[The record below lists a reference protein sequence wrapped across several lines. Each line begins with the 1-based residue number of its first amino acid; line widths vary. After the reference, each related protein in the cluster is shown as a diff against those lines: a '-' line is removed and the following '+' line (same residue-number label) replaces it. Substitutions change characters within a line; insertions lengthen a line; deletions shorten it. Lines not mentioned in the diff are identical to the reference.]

1 MIIEYTGAQ
10 KLKGSLLFFETIE
23 NVQYGEKVLIRSGQK
38 TVNGKVAALSEDVM
52 LIEILGDSYGV
63 DLDDLKVRFTGSTFE
78 LGVSEAMLGRV
89 LNAFGEPAD
98 EAGEINHDKKLPI
111 GGSAY
116 NPARRE
122 YPKDFIQTG
131 ISAIDGLNVLVR
143 GQKLPVFSVSGAAT
157 NELVAQLVRQIRT
170 GNEKGAVVFAAI
182 GIKYEDAKY
191 LIESISSG
199 GNFDTTTVFLNLA
212 DEPSINSL
220 LLARSALTFAEYLA
234 FEKGYDVI
242 TVLYDMTN
250 YCDALREVSSRREE
264 IPSRK
269 GYPGYMYS
277 DLASIYERAGILQD
291 TAGSLTQI
299 PILTMPDGD
308 ITHPIPDL
316 TGYITE
322 GQIVLERELQQK
334 GVYPPVN
341 VLPSLS
347 RLMNHGTTAQHRR
360 WSAEIY
366 AAYAKAKKA
375 QMLAAIIGE
384 GEMGKT
390 ERDYLAFG
398 KAFESRFVTQRN
410 DEDRTLEQT
419 LSIGWELLK
428 LLPLESL
435 TRLKPEDIEE
445 YLSTDGGKP

>member
-10 KLKGSLLFFETIE
+10 KLKGSLLFFEPIE
-23 NVQYGEKVLIRSGQK
+23 NVQYGEKVVIRSEGK
-38 TVNGKVAALSEDVM
+38 TVNGKVAALSESVM
-52 LIEILGDSYGV
+52 LIEILGEPYGLN
-63 DLDDLKVRFTGSTFE
+63 LDNIKVRFTGNAFE

-89 LNAFGEPAD
+89 LNAFGEPTDAG
-98 EAGEINHDKKLPI
+98 GEIHCEKKLPI

-116 NPARRE
+116 NPAHRE

-131 ISAIDGLNVLVR
+131 ISAIDGLNVLVK

-157 NELVAQLVRQIRT
+157 NELAAQLVRQIRPS
-170 GNEKGAVVFAAI
+170 NEKGAVVFAAI
-182 GIKYEDAKY
+182 GIKYEDARY
-191 LIESISSG
+191 LMQSISGG
-199 GNFDTTTVFLNLA
+199 GNFDSTTVFLNLA
-212 DEPSINSL
+212 DEPSINAL
-220 LLARSALTFAEYLA
+220 LLVRSALTFAEYLA
-234 FEKGYDVI
+234 FERGYDVI

-277 DLASIYERAGILQD
+277 DLASIYERAGILQGK
-291 TAGSLTQI
+291 AGSLTQI

-334 GVYPPVN
+334 GIYPPIN

-347 RLMNHGTTAQHRR
+347 RLMNHGATAQHRR

-384 GEMGKT
+384 GEMGKA

-398 KAFESRFVTQRN
+398 KAFESRFVAQGN
-410 DEDRTLEQT
+410 DEERTLDQT
-419 LSIGWELLK
+419 LAIGWELLK
-428 LLPLESL
+428 LLPIESL
-435 TRLKPEDIEE
+435 TRLKPEDISE
-445 YLSTDGGKP
+445 YLQS

>member
-10 KLKGSLLFFETIE
+10 KLKGSLLFFESVVG
-23 NVQYGEKVLIRSGQK
+23 VQYGEKVVIRSEEK
-38 TVNGKVAALSEDVM
+38 TVKGKVVALSEVVM
-52 LIEILGDSYGV
+52 LIEILGEPYGL
-63 DLDDLKVRFTGSTFE
+63 DLDDLKVRFTGNTFE
-78 LGVSEAMLGRV
+78 LTVSESMLGRV
-89 LNAFGEPAD
+89 LNAFGETMD
-98 EAGEINHDKKLPI
+98 GGEDIHAEKRLPI

-116 NPARRE
+116 NPTHRE
-122 YPKDFIQTG
+122 YPKDFLQTG
-131 ISAIDGLNVLVR
+131 ISAIDGLNVLVK
-143 GQKLPVFSVSGAAT
+143 GQKLPIFSVSGT
-157 NELVAQLVRQIRT
+157 NTNALAAQLVRQIRSS
-170 GNEKGAVVFAAI
+170 GKKSAVVFAAI
-182 GIKYEDAKY
+182 GIKYEDAQY
-191 LIESISSG
+191 LMQSISEG
-199 GNFDTTTVFLNLA
+199 ENFDTTSVFLNLA
-212 DEPSINSL
+212 DEPSINAL

-234 FEKGYDVI
+234 FEQGYDVI

-250 YCDALREVSSRREE
+250 YCDALREVSSSREE

-277 DLASIYERAGILQD
+277 DLASIYERAGILQGKE
-291 TAGSLTQI
+291 GSLTQI

-334 GVYPPVN
+334 GVYPPIN

-347 RLMNHGTTAQHRR
+347 RLMNHGTTGLHRR

-384 GEMGKT
+384 GEMGKA
-390 ERDYLAFG
+390 ERDYLIFG
-398 KAFESRFVTQRN
+398 KEFESRFITQGEN
-410 DEDRTLEQT
+410 EERTLEET
-419 LSIGWELLK
+419 LAIGWELLK
-428 LLPLESL
+428 LLPFESL
-435 TRLKPEDIEE
+435 TRLKTEDISEH
-445 YLSTDGGKP
+445 LSK

>member
-1 MIIEYTGAQ
+1 MIIEYTGAK
-10 KLKGSLLFFETIE
+10 KLKGSLLFFEPIAD
-23 NVQYGEKVLIRSGQK
+23 VRYGEKVVIRSEEK
-38 TVNGKVAALSEDVM
+38 MLYGKVAALSESVM
-52 LIEILGDSYGV
+52 LIEILAEPYG
-63 DLDDLKVRFTGSTFE
+63 LDIDNLKVHFSGSTFE
-78 LGVSEAMLGRV
+78 LGVSEGMLGRV
-89 LNAFGEPAD
+89 LNAFGEPTDGA
-98 EAGEINHDKKLPI
+98 EEIRYEQRLPI

-116 NPARRE
+116 NPARRS
-122 YPKDFIQTG
+122 YPKDLIQTG
-131 ISAIDGLNVLVR
+131 VSAIDGLNVLVK
-143 GQKLPVFSVSGAAT
+143 GQKLPVFSVAGAAT
-157 NELVAQLVRQIRT
+157 SELAAQLVRQIRPS
-170 GNEKGAVVFAAI
+170 EKKGAVVFAAM
-182 GIKYEDAKY
+182 GIKYEDADY
-191 LIESISSG
+191 LMQSIGAG
-199 GNFDTTTVFLNLA
+199 GNFGSTAVFLNLA
-212 DEPSINSL
+212 DEPSINTL

-234 FEKGYDVI
+234 FEKGYDVV

-277 DLASIYERAGILQD
+277 DLASIYERAGILKEKS
-291 TAGSLTQI
+291 GSLTQI

-334 GVYPPVN
+334 GIYPPIN

-347 RLMNHGTTAQHRR
+347 RLMNRGTSPLHRR

-375 QMLAAIIGE
+375 QMLASIVGE
-384 GEMGKT
+384 GEMGDV

-398 KAFESRFVTQRN
+398 KAFESRFITQRH
-410 DEDRTLEQT
+410 DEKRSLEET
-419 LSIGWELLK
+419 FALGWELLR
-428 LLPLESL
+428 LLPPESL
-435 TRLKPEDIEE
+435 TRLKPEDISEH
-445 YLSTDGGKP
+445 LR

>member
-10 KLKGSLLFFETIE
+10 KLKGSLLFFEPIADVE
-23 NVQYGEKVLIRSGQK
+23 YGEKVVVRSNEK
-38 TVNGKVAALSEDVM
+38 ILYGKVAALSETVM
-52 LIEILGDSYGV
+52 LIEILGEPYG
-63 DLDDLKVRFTGSTFE
+63 LDIDNLKVHFTGSTFE
-78 LGVSEAMLGRV
+78 LGVSEGMLGRV
-89 LNAFGEPAD
+89 LNAFGEEAD
-98 EAGEINHDKKLPI
+98 DGGELIFEKKLPI

-116 NPARRE
+116 NPAQRR
-122 YPKDFIQTG
+122 YPKDFVQTG
-131 ISAIDGLNVLVR
+131 ISAIDGLNVLVK
-143 GQKLPVFSVSGAAT
+143 GQKLPVFSVAGAAT
-157 NELVAQLVRQIRT
+157 NELAAQLVRQIRPS
-170 GNEKGAVVFAAI
+170 NKKGAVVFAAM
-182 GIKYEDAKY
+182 GIKYEDARY
-191 LIESISSG
+191 LMQSISEG

-212 DEPSINSL
+212 DEPSINTL
-220 LLARSALTFAEYLA
+220 LLARSALTFSEYLA
-234 FEKGYDVI
+234 FEKGYDVV

-277 DLASIYERAGILQD
+277 DLASIYERAGILKETD
-291 TAGSLTQI
+291 GSLTQI

-334 GVYPPVN
+334 SVYPPVN

-347 RLMNHGTTAQHRR
+347 RLMNHGATAQHRR

-375 QMLAAIIGE
+375 EMLASIIGE
-384 GEMGKT
+384 GEMG
-390 ERDYLAFG
+390 EIEQDYLAFG
-398 KAFESRFVTQRN
+398 KAFEQKFYY
-410 DEDRTLEQT
+410 
-419 LSIGWELLK
+419 
-428 LLPLESL
+428 
-435 TRLKPEDIEE
+435 PE
-445 YLSTDGGKP
+445 K

>member
-10 KLKGSLLFFETIE
+10 KLKGSLLFFDPIE
-23 NVQYGEKVLIRSGQK
+23 GVQYGEKVMIRSEERSVQ
-38 TVNGKVAALSEDVM
+38 GKVVALSEKLM
-52 LIEILGDSYGV
+52 LIEILGESYG
-63 DLDDLKVRFTGSTFE
+63 LNIDDLKIHFTGSLFE
-78 LGVSEAMLGRV
+78 LGVSESMLGRV
-89 LNAFGEPAD
+89 MNAFGEAVDSHGD
-98 EAGEINHDKKLPI
+98 EIRYEKKMLI

-116 NPARRE
+116 NPAQRE
-122 YPKDFIQTG
+122 YPRDFVQTG
-131 ISAIDGLNVLVR
+131 ISTIDGLNLLVK
-143 GQKLPVFSVSGAAT
+143 GQKLPLFSVSGAAT
-157 NELVAQLVRQIRT
+157 NELAAQLVRQIRPSDR
-170 GNEKGAVVFAAI
+170 KGAVVFAAI
-182 GIKYEDAKY
+182 GIKYEDAQY
-191 LIESISSG
+191 LMESIRSG
-199 GNFDTTTVFLNLA
+199 GNFTSTAVFLNLA
-212 DEPSINSL
+212 DESSINSL

-250 YCDALREVSSRREE
+250 YCDALREISSKREE

-277 DLASIYERAGILQD
+277 DLASIYERAGILKGKD
-291 TAGSLTQI
+291 GSLTQI

-334 GVYPPVN
+334 GVYPPIN

-347 RLMNHGTTAQHRR
+347 RLMNHGASSQHRR

-384 GEMGKT
+384 GEMGEL
-390 ERDYLAFG
+390 ERNYLAFG
-398 KAFESRFVTQRN
+398 KAFESRFVTQGK
-410 DEDRTLEQT
+410 EEERTLEQT
-419 LSIGWELLK
+419 LEIGWELLK
-428 LLPLESL
+428 LLPVESL
-435 TRLKPEDIEE
+435 TRINAEDIREH
-445 YLSTDGGKP
+445 LQ

>member
-10 KLKGSLLFFETIE
+10 KLKGSLLFFDAIE
-23 NVQYGEKVLIRSGQK
+23 NVQYGEKVLIRSEDK
-38 TVNGKVAALSEDVM
+38 TVKGKVVALSKYVM
-52 LIEILGDSYGV
+52 LIEILGEPYGL
-63 DLDDLKVRFTGSTFE
+63 DLDTIKVHFTGNAFE

-89 LNAFGEPAD
+89 LNAFGETTD
-98 EAGEINHDKKLPI
+98 EGEDIQFEKRLPI

-116 NPARRE
+116 NPAHRE
-122 YPKDFIQTG
+122 YPKDFVRTG
-131 ISAIDGLNVLVR
+131 ISAIDGLNVLVK
-143 GQKLPVFSVSGAAT
+143 GQKLPIFSVSGAAT
-157 NELVAQLVRQIRT
+157 NELAAQLVRQIRSS
-170 GNEKGAVVFAAI
+170 NEKGAVVFAAI
-182 GIKYEDAKY
+182 GIKYEDARY
-191 LIESISSG
+191 LMQSISAG
-199 GNFDTTTVFLNLA
+199 GNFDSTTVFLNLA
-212 DEPSINSL
+212 DEPSINAL
-220 LLARSALTFAEYLA
+220 LLARSALTFSEYLA

-277 DLASIYERAGILQD
+277 DLASIYERAGILQGKE
-291 TAGSLTQI
+291 GSLTQI

-334 GVYPPVN
+334 GIYPPIN

-347 RLMNHGTTAQHRR
+347 RLMNHGATASHRR
-360 WSAEIY
+360 WSAELY

-384 GEMGKT
+384 GEMGES
-390 ERDYLAFG
+390 ERGYLAFG
-398 KAFESRFVTQRN
+398 KAFESRFITQGN
-410 DEDRTLEQT
+410 EEDRTLEQT
-419 LSIGWELLK
+419 LDIGWELLK
-428 LLPLESL
+428 MLPVESL
-435 TRLKPEDIEE
+435 THLKPEDISEHIQ
-445 YLSTDGGKP
+445 

>member
-10 KLKGSLLFFETIE
+10 KIKGSLLFFEPIAD
-23 NVQYGEKVLIRSGQK
+23 VQYGEKIVIRSEGK
-38 TVNGKVAALSEDVM
+38 ILNGKVAALSESVM
-52 LIEILGDSYGV
+52 LIEILGEPYGLDV
-63 DLDDLKVRFTGSTFE
+63 DKLKVHFTGNLFE

-89 LNAFGEPAD
+89 MNAFGEPTD
-98 EAGEINHDKKLPI
+98 DGGKIHRDKPLPI

-116 NPARRE
+116 NPARRA

-131 ISAIDGLNVLVR
+131 VSAIDGLNVLVK
-143 GQKLPVFSVSGAAT
+143 GQKLPVFSVAGAST
-157 NELVAQLVRQIRT
+157 NELAAQLVRQIRPS
-170 GNEKGAVVFAAI
+170 NEKGAVVFAAI
-182 GIKYEDAKY
+182 GIKYEDARY
-191 LIESISSG
+191 LMQSINAG
-199 GNFDTTTVFLNLA
+199 GNFDSTAIFLNLA
-212 DEPSINSL
+212 DEPSINAL
-220 LLARSALTFAEYLA
+220 ILARSALTFSEYLA

-291 TAGSLTQI
+291 EEGSLTQI

-322 GQIVLERELQQK
+322 GQIVLDRELQQK
-334 GVYPPVN
+334 GIYPPID

-347 RLMNHGTTAQHRR
+347 RLMNHGASAQHRR

-384 GEMGKT
+384 GEMGEV

-398 KAFESRFVTQRN
+398 KAFEVRFITQGN
-410 DEDRTLEQT
+410 EEVRTLDQT

-428 LLPLESL
+428 LLPAKSL
-435 TRLKPEDIEE
+435 TRLTPEDISEH
-445 YLSTDGGKP
+445 LQ

>member
-10 KLKGSLLFFETIE
+10 KLKGTLLFFEPIE
-23 NVQYGEKVLIRSGQK
+23 GIQYGGKVVIRSEEK
-38 TVNGKVAALSEDVM
+38 ILNGKVAALSENVM
-52 LIEILGDSYGV
+52 LIEILGEPYG
-63 DLDDLKVRFTGSTFE
+63 LDIDNLKVHFSGSVFE
-78 LGVSEAMLGRV
+78 LGVSTEMLGRV
-89 LNAFGEPAD
+89 MDAFGKPTD
-98 EAGEINHDKKLPI
+98 ERGEIHSEKFLPI

-116 NPARRE
+116 NPVRRA

-131 ISAIDGLNVLVR
+131 ISAIDGLNVLVK
-143 GQKLPVFSVSGAAT
+143 GQKLPVFSVAGAST
-157 NELVAQLVRQIRT
+157 NELAAQLVRQIRPSRK
-170 GNEKGAVVFAAI
+170 NGAVVFAAI
-182 GIKYEDAKY
+182 GIKYEDAEY
-191 LIESISSG
+191 LIQSINAG
-199 GNFDTTTVFLNLA
+199 GNFDSTAIFLNLA
-212 DEPSINSL
+212 DESSINAL
-220 LLARSALTFAEYLA
+220 LLVRSALTFAEYLA

-277 DLASIYERAGILQD
+277 DLASIYERAGILKD
-291 TAGSLTQI
+291 HAGSLTQI

-322 GQIVLERELQQK
+322 GQIVLERGLQQK
-334 GVYPPVN
+334 GIYPPIN

-347 RLMNHGTTAQHRR
+347 RLMNHGATPQHRR

-375 QMLAAIIGE
+375 EMLASIIGE
-384 GEMGKT
+384 EEMGEA
-390 ERDYLAFG
+390 ERNYLAFG
-398 KAFESRFVTQRN
+398 KAFEQRFITQGN
-410 DEDRTLEQT
+410 EENRTLKQT
-419 LSIGWELLK
+419 LAIGWELLK
-428 LLPLESL
+428 LLPADTL
-435 TRLKPEDIEE
+435 TRLKPEDISE
-445 YLSTDGGKP
+445 YLQ

>member
-1 MIIEYTGAQ
+1 MIIEYTGAE
-10 KLKGSLLFFETIE
+10 KLKGTLLFFEPVE
-23 NVQYGEKVLIRSGQK
+23 GVQYGEKVVIRSEKK
-38 TVNGKVAALSEDVM
+38 TLKGMVVGLSKTVM
-52 LIEILGDSYGV
+52 LIEILGEPYGLN
-63 DLDDLKVRFTGSTFE
+63 LDDLKVRFTGNQFE
-78 LGVSEAMLGRV
+78 LAVSETMLGRV
-89 LNAFGEPAD
+89 LNAFGETVD
-98 EAGEINHDKKLPI
+98 EGEDIPSGKRLPI

-116 NPARRE
+116 NPAHRE
-122 YPKDFIQTG
+122 YPKDFVQTG
-131 ISAIDGLNVLVR
+131 ISAIDGLNVLVK
-143 GQKLPVFSVSGAAT
+143 GQKLPIFSVSGANINALT
-157 NELVAQLVRQIRT
+157 AQLVRQIRSS
-170 GNEKGAVVFAAI
+170 GKKNAVVFAAI
-182 GIKYEDAKY
+182 GIKYEDARY
-191 LIESISSG
+191 LMQSISEG
-199 GNFDTTTVFLNLA
+199 ENFDTTTVFLNLA
-212 DEPSINSL
+212 DEPSINAL

-250 YCDALREVSSRREE
+250 YCDALREVSSSREE

-277 DLASIYERAGILQD
+277 DLASIYERAGILQGKE
-291 TAGSLTQI
+291 GSLTQI

-334 GVYPPVN
+334 GVYPPIN

-347 RLMNHGTTAQHRR
+347 RLMNSGSTDLHRR

-384 GEMGKT
+384 GEMGKA
-390 ERDYLAFG
+390 ERNYLAFG
-398 KAFESRFVTQRN
+398 KAFENQFITQ
-410 DEDRTLEQT
+410 EEKKERTLEET
-419 LSIGWELLK
+419 LRIGWELLK
-428 LLPLESL
+428 LLPSDSL
-435 TRLKPEDIEE
+435 TRLKSEDISE
-445 YLSTDGGKP
+445 YLNK

>member
-10 KLKGSLLFFETIE
+10 QLKGTLLFFDPIE
-23 NVQYGEKVLIRSGQK
+23 DVQYGEKVVIRSESR
-38 TVNGKVAALSEDVM
+38 TVNGKVVALSQSVM
-52 LIEILGDSYGV
+52 LIEILGEAYGLN
-63 DLDDLKVRFTGSTFE
+63 LDELKAHFTGSSFE
-78 LGVSEAMLGRV
+78 LGVSESMLGRV
-89 LNAFGEPAD
+89 MNAFGEAVD
-98 EAGEINHDKKLPI
+98 SNAEEIRYEKKLPI

-116 NPARRE
+116 NPAQRE

-131 ISAIDGLNVLVR
+131 ISTIDGLNLLVK

-157 NELVAQLVRQIRT
+157 NELAAQLVRQIHT
-170 GNEKGAVVFAAI
+170 SNERSAVIFAAI
-182 GIKYEDAKY
+182 GIKYEDARY
-191 LIESISSG
+191 LMQSIGSG
-199 GNFDTTTVFLNLA
+199 GNFGSTAVFLNLA
-212 DEPSINSL
+212 DEPSINSV

-250 YCDALREVSSRREE
+250 YCDALREISSRREE

-277 DLASIYERAGILQD
+277 DLASIYERAGILKGKS
-291 TAGSLTQI
+291 GSLTQI

-322 GQIVLERELQQK
+322 GQIVLERALQQK
-334 GVYPPVN
+334 GIYPPIN

-347 RLMNHGTTAQHRR
+347 RLMNHSASAQHRR

-375 QMLAAIIGE
+375 EMLAAIIGE
-384 GEMGKT
+384 GEMGET
-390 ERDYLAFG
+390 ERNFLAFG
-398 KAFESRFVTQRN
+398 KAFEKVFVTQRS
-410 DEDRTLEQT
+410 DEERTLEQT
-419 LSIGWELLK
+419 FKIGWELLK
-428 LLPLESL
+428 LLPVESL
-435 TRLKPEDIEE
+435 TRLKAEDISE
-445 YLSTDGGKP
+445 YLQ

>member
-10 KLKGSLLFFETIE
+10 KLKGSLLFFEPIAD
-23 NVQYGEKVLIRSGQK
+23 VQYGEKVVIRSDDK
-38 TVNGKVAALSEDVM
+38 MLYGKVAVLSESVM
-52 LIEILGDSYGV
+52 LIEILGEPYGLNI
-63 DLDDLKVRFTGSTFE
+63 DNLKVHFTGSTFE
-78 LGVSEAMLGRV
+78 LGVSESMLGRV
-89 LNAFGEPAD
+89 LNAFGEQTD
-98 EAGEINHDKKLPI
+98 DGSELVFEKKLPI

-116 NPARRE
+116 NPARRS
-122 YPKDFIQTG
+122 YPKDFVQTG
-131 ISAIDGLNVLVR
+131 VSAIDGLNVLVK
-143 GQKLPVFSVSGAAT
+143 GQKLPVFSVAGAAT
-157 NELVAQLVRQIRT
+157 NELAAQLVRQIRPS
-170 GNEKGAVVFAAI
+170 NKKGAVVFAAM
-182 GIKYEDAKY
+182 GIKYEDARY
-191 LIESISSG
+191 LMQSISAG
-199 GNFDTTTVFLNLA
+199 GNFDSTTVFLNLA
-212 DEPSINSL
+212 DEPSINTL

-234 FEKGYDVI
+234 FEKGYDVV

-277 DLASIYERAGILQD
+277 DLASIYERAGILKGKE
-291 TAGSLTQI
+291 GSLTQI

-334 GVYPPVN
+334 GVYPPIN

-347 RLMNHGTTAQHRR
+347 RLMNHGTLPQHRR

-375 QMLAAIIGE
+375 EMLASIIGE
-384 GEMGKT
+384 GEMAET

-398 KAFESRFVTQRN
+398 KAFETRFITQRE
-410 DEDRTLEQT
+410 DEERTLDET
-419 LSIGWELLK
+419 LAIGWELLK
-428 LLPLESL
+428 LLPVASL
-435 TRLKPEDIEE
+435 TRLKPEDIAEH
-445 YLSTDGGKP
+445 LQ

>member
-10 KLKGSLLFFETIE
+10 KLKGSLLFFDPIAD
-23 NVQYGEKVLIRSGQK
+23 VQYGEKVVIRSDDK
-38 TVNGKVAALSEDVM
+38 MLYGKVAVLSESVM
-52 LIEILGDSYGV
+52 LIEILGEPYG
-63 DLDDLKVRFTGSTFE
+63 LDIDNLKVHFTGNAFE
-78 LGVSEAMLGRV
+78 LGVSESMLGRV
-89 LNAFGEPAD
+89 LNAFGEQMD
-98 EAGEINHDKKLPI
+98 GGGELLFEKKLPI

-116 NPARRE
+116 NPAQRL
-122 YPKDFIQTG
+122 YPKDFVQTG
-131 ISAIDGLNVLVR
+131 VSAIDGLNVLVK
-143 GQKLPVFSVSGAAT
+143 GQKLPLFSVAGAAT
-157 NELVAQLVRQIRT
+157 NELAAQLVRQIRPS
-170 GNEKGAVVFAAI
+170 NKKGAVVFAAM
-182 GIKYEDAKY
+182 GIKYEDARY
-191 LIESISSG
+191 LMQSISAG
-199 GNFDTTTVFLNLA
+199 GNFDSTTVFLNLA
-212 DEPSINSL
+212 DEPSINTL

-234 FEKGYDVI
+234 FEKGYDVV

-277 DLASIYERAGILQD
+277 DLASIYERAGILKGKE
-291 TAGSLTQI
+291 GSLTQI

-334 GVYPPVN
+334 GVYPPIN

-347 RLMNHGTTAQHRR
+347 RLMNHGASAQHRR

-375 QMLAAIIGE
+375 EMLASIIGE
-384 GEMGKT
+384 GEMAET

-398 KAFESRFVTQRN
+398 KAFEARFITQRE
-410 DEDRTLEQT
+410 DEERTLEET

-428 LLPLESL
+428 LLPLKSL
-435 TRLKPEDIEE
+435 TRLKAEDITEH
-445 YLSTDGGKP
+445 LQ

>member
-10 KLKGSLLFFETIE
+10 KLKGSLLFFDAIE
-23 NVQYGEKVLIRSGQK
+23 NVQYGEKVLIRSEEIRVK
-38 TVNGKVAALSEDVM
+38 GKVVALSKHVM
-52 LIEILGDSYGV
+52 LIEILGESYGL
-63 DLDDLKVRFTGSTFE
+63 DLDTIKVHFTANTFE
-78 LGVSEAMLGRV
+78 LGVSETMLGRV
-89 LNAFGEPAD
+89 LNAFGETKD
-98 EAGEINHDKKLPI
+98 EGEEIHFEKRLPLS
-111 GGSAY
+111 GSAY
-116 NPARRE
+116 NPAHRE
-122 YPKDFIQTG
+122 YPKDFVQTG

-143 GQKLPVFSVSGAAT
+143 GQKLPVFSVSGVAT
-157 NELVAQLVRQIRT
+157 NELAAQLVRQIRPSH
-170 GNEKGAVVFAAI
+170 EKGAVVFAAI
-182 GIKYEDAKY
+182 GIKYEDARY
-191 LIESISSG
+191 LMESIYAG
-199 GNFDTTTVFLNLA
+199 GNFDSTTIFLNLA
-212 DEPSINSL
+212 DEPSINAL
-220 LLARSALTFAEYLA
+220 LLARSALTFSEYLA

-277 DLASIYERAGILQD
+277 DLASIYERAGILQGKS
-291 TAGSLTQI
+291 GSLTQI

-334 GVYPPVN
+334 GIYPPIS

-347 RLMNHGTTAQHRR
+347 RLMNHGTTGQHRR
-360 WSAEIY
+360 WSAELY

-384 GEMGKT
+384 GEMGKA
-390 ERDYLAFG
+390 EREYLAFG
-398 KAFESRFVTQRN
+398 KAFESRFITQGN
-410 DEDRTLEQT
+410 EEDRTLEQT
-419 LSIGWELLK
+419 LEIGWELLK
-428 LLPLESL
+428 MLPLESL
-435 TRLKPEDIEE
+435 TRLKPEDISEF
-445 YLSTDGGKP
+445 LQ

>member
-10 KLKGSLLFFETIE
+10 KLKGSLLFFEP
-23 NVQYGEKVLIRSGQK
+23 VADVRYGEKVVIRSEGK
-38 TVNGKVAALSEDVM
+38 TLYGKVAALSETMM
-52 LIEILGDSYGV
+52 LIEILAEPYG
-63 DLDDLKVRFTGSTFE
+63 LDIDNLKVQFTGSTFE
-78 LGVSEAMLGRV
+78 LGVSETMLGRIM
-89 LNAFGEPAD
+89 NAFGEAADGAD
-98 EAGEINHDKKLPI
+98 EILCEERLPI

-116 NPARRE
+116 NPAQRR

-131 ISAIDGLNVLVR
+131 VSAIDGLNVLIK
-143 GQKLPVFSVSGAAT
+143 GQKLPVFSVAGAAT
-157 NELVAQLVRQIRT
+157 SELAAQLVRQIRPSDK
-170 GNEKGAVVFAAI
+170 KGAVVFAAM
-182 GIKYEDAKY
+182 GIKYEDAAF
-191 LIESISSG
+191 LMQSIRAG
-199 GNFDTTTVFLNLA
+199 GNFASTAVFLNLA
-212 DEPSINSL
+212 DEPSINTL

-234 FEKGYDVI
+234 FKKGYDVV

-277 DLASIYERAGILQD
+277 DLASIYERAGILKGKS
-291 TAGSLTQI
+291 GSLTQI
-299 PILTMPDGD
+299 PVLTMPDGD

-322 GQIVLERELQQK
+322 GQIVLERELHQK
-334 GVYPPVN
+334 GIYPPIN

-366 AAYAKAKKA
+366 AAYAKAKRA
-375 QMLAAIIGE
+375 QMLASIVGE
-384 GEMGKT
+384 GEMGET

-398 KAFESRFVTQRN
+398 KAFESRFIKQRN
-410 DEDRTLEQT
+410 DEKRTLEET
-419 LSIGWELLK
+419 LAIGWELLR
-428 LLPLESL
+428 LLPPESL
-435 TRLKPEDIEE
+435 TRLKPEDISEH
-445 YLSTDGGKP
+445 LQ